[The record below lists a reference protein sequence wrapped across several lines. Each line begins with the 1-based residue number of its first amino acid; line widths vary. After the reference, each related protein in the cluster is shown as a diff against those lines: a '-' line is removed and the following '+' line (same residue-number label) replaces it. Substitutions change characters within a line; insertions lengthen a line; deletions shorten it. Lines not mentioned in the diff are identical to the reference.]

1 MYLLSLILSDL
12 VQERARADLWLQTQD
27 HCLPEHAH
35 NGGQWGSVLRR
46 RRICRQGLQ
55 RHGHRGIQMHC
66 PCDQE
71 ISETSR
77 VCIQSS
83 VIGNLE
89 LFPFLSELNLKEL
102 MFLLCYFLEMTWQQ
116 QMPKKQQ
123 VIVLFITL
131 APSEILHFLLHQSYQ
146 GLIYMYRYY
155 KSGHLSST
163 NVICSDPMLFQTIWR
178 KDLVHLFSLHTFIPL
193 YLQ

>member
-12 VQERARADLWLQTQD
+12 VQEWARADLWLQTQD

-102 MFLLCYFLEMTWQQ
+102 MFLLCYFFRDDMATADAQKAAGDCSIYNPCSLRN
-116 QMPKKQQ
+116 
-123 VIVLFITL
+123 LAFS
-131 APSEILHFLLHQSYQ
+131 APSVI
-146 GLIYMYRYY
+146 
-155 KSGHLSST
+155 SGTYIHVPVL
-163 NVICSDPMLFQTIWR
+163 
-178 KDLVHLFSLHTFIPL
+178 
-193 YLQ
+193 